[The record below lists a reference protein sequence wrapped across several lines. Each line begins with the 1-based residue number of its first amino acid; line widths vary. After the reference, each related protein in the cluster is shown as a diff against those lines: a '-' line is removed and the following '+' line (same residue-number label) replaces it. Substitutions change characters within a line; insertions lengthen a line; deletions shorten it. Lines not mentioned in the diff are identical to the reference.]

1 MGKEYLI
8 DTNVVIYMLKG
19 SLPEKV
25 LSVMKSLFDSTPNFS
40 VINKIELLSHN
51 DASPVETLS
60 VQKLIE
66 KSTVYHLNDPVIEMT
81 IRVRKKYS
89 MKLPDAI
96 IASTAIVHN
105 LILATRNTKDFEK
118 IVELE
123 IYNPFQ

>member
-19 SLPEKV
+19 NLPEKV
-25 LSVMKSLFDSTPNFS
+25 LSFMKPLFDSTPNFS
-40 VINKIELLSHN
+40 VINKIEMLSHN
-51 DASPVETLS
+51 DASPEETRS
-60 VQKLIE
+60 VQKLIK
-66 KSTVYHLNDPVIEMT
+66 KSTVHHLNDSVIEMT